1 MQGLIKKFA
10 DEELGN
16 AVVDWTVLVSG
27 AVMMITAVVLAVV
40 EPGTPV
46 KETASE
52 IIETQP
58 LAG

>member
-1 MQGLIKKFA
+1 MKDLIKKFA

-16 AVVDWTVLVSG
+16 AVVDWTVLIAG
-27 AVMMITAVVLAVV
+27 AVMMVTAVVLAVV

-46 KETASE
+46 SEAVSE